1 MHKQNKSGK
10 SVVLV
15 CGLFGIGLLA
25 GCSSELERKQA
36 NHDFDYQDAK
46 LVTRPF
52 TVPAGLQTP
61 PFSNDFKVPPL
72 SSAAQ
77 SAPVGGDIDVR
88 APIQLLTL
96 VPGSRVEAQGDYS
109 VLWFTARS
117 VNQHVD
123 NDIWRQLLGFLD
135 RRGIAISDLNIQA
148 RTVDTDWF
156 YADERLDPW
165 TPAAEEADKLQ
176 GHQRYRFTITSDA
189 VRHRTGLTS
198 QLLAHEAFR
207 EGDRDDTPLTQ
218 FDQRRYAGYML
229 NQVVADYDRQL
240 RAGEIRPLTARA
252 AMTLGV
258 DDNGLTAW
266 LVDAPFST
274 TWQRLITLLPKLNF
288 EITSKPESKGLIIV
302 DYDEPDADFWKE
314 HDLEPFGLDSGTY
327 HLQLG
332 EYKGKTSI
340 TLFDEDK
347 KPVPASVVSKMYLGL
362 SKAFGRE
369 QAGVSTK

>member
-15 CGLFGIGLLA
+15 SGLIGLGLLA

-36 NHDFDYQDAK
+36 NRDFDYQDAK

-52 TVPAGLQTP
+52 TVPAGLEAPQ
-61 PFSNDFKVPPL
+61 FANEFKVPPL

-77 SAPVGGDIDVR
+77 SAPVAGEVDVR
-88 APIQLLTL
+88 APIQLLPL
-96 VPGSRVEAQGDYS
+96 VPGSRAESQGDNM

-117 VNQHVD
+117 VNQRVD
-123 NDIWRQLLGFLD
+123 NDVWRQLIGFLD

-148 RTVDTDWF
+148 RTLDTDWF
-156 YADERLDPW
+156 YADETLAPW
-165 TPAAEEADKLQ
+165 TPEAEEAEKLQ
-176 GHQRYRFTITSDA
+176 VHQRYRFVIQNDA
-189 VRHRTGLTS
+189 ARHRTGLMS
-198 QLLAHEAFR
+198 QLLSHEAFR
-207 EGDRDDTPLTQ
+207 DGERDDTPLNQ
-218 FDQRRYAGYML
+218 FEQRRYAGHML

-240 RAGEIRPLTARA
+240 RAGEIRPASARA

-266 LVDAPFST
+266 LVDAPFAT
-274 TWQRLITLLPKLNF
+274 TWQRLTTLLPKLNF

-347 KPVPASVVSKMYLGL
+347 KPVPSSVVSKMYLGL

-369 QAGVSTK
+369 QNLK

>member
-77 SAPVGGDIDVR
+77 SAPIGGDIDVR

-176 GHQRYRFTITSDA
+176 VHQRYRFTITSDA

-302 DYDEPDADFWKE
+302 DYDEPDADFWKA
-314 HDLEPFGLDSGTY
+314 HDIEPFGLDSGTY
-327 HLQLG
+327 RLQLG
-332 EYKGKTSI
+332 EFKGKTSI

-347 KPVPASVVSKMYLGL
+347 KPVPTSVVSKMFIGL

-369 QAGVSTK
+369 QAVRTK